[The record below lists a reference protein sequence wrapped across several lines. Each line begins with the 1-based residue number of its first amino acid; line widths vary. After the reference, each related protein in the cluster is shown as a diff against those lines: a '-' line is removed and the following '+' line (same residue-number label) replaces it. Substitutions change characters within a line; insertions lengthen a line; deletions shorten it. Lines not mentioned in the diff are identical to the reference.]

1 MSINNNW
8 KNSIYYLSD
17 KEIVQYYGQI
27 WENVKHLRV
36 YIYKLREKYIKEVN
50 THV

>member
-1 MSINNNW
+1 MSKNNNW
-8 KNSIYYLSD
+8 KTSIYYLSD

-36 YIYKLREKYIKEVN
+36 YIYELREKYIKEVSN
-50 THV
+50 V

>member
-1 MSINNNW
+1 MSKNNNW

-27 WENVKHLRV
+27 WENCDK
-36 YIYKLREKYIKEVN
+36 N
-50 THV
+50 PSADDCFGFGN

>member
-1 MSINNNW
+1 MSKTNNW

-36 YIYKLREKYIKEVN
+36 NIYKHREKYIKEVSN
-50 THV
+50 V